1 MSKKVIK
8 IQSTGLGA
16 DITSLDIY
24 HTSVTGSNFIQTA
37 TTAELTGSGVTLA
50 VDDNIIKFIG
60 VVNDGGECQ
69 LTSGSLTSS
78 LWKSYVRYFTASV
91 SASSFGGTVEVT
103 SPISVAATTSSISQ
117 SVDFNIYSTF
127 IIQADASPGYPDIS
141 GFDGWYD
148 AETSGNLISTDN
160 PLTVTNTTFTG
171 SDSFWAY
178 FS

>member
-16 DITSLDIY
+16 DITTLDLY
-24 HTSVTGSNFIQTA
+24 HTSVTGSNFLQSTTA
-37 TTAELTGSGVTLA
+37 AELTGSGITLA
-50 VDDNIIKFIG
+50 VDDNIVKFIG

-69 LTSGSLTSS
+69 LTSGSITSS

-91 SASSFGGTVEVT
+91 RTGSFGGTVEII
-103 SPISVAATTSSISQ
+103 SPISDTATTSSSDQ
-117 SVDFNIYSTF
+117 TVDFNIYSSFT
-127 IIQADASPGYPDIS
+127 IQADASPGYPDIS

-148 AETSGNLISTDN
+148 AEIGGNLISTDN
-160 PLTVTNTTFTG
+160 PLTVTSTTFTG